1 MAPIIRTL
9 IVLIMLVA
17 VVGATVPAAVPTHAQ
32 AGPSLIVETT
42 LPNSSIVKVPQAA
55 TFGNQVHL
63 FAIAEYSGASDG
75 KARVWS
81 KPEAASSFPTSV
93 QVGTASRAN
102 INPDYVNGAIATGPN
117 GEVYTL
123 WIDQAA
129 KIVRVRKRDTAGNWG
144 PIFEVTRNTFFATRP
159 ALAVVTGGPQHGRL
173 IAVWRDDSGRD
184 QNNFGIYY
192 TYSDTDGASWAPVT
206 RAFGLKAYQ
215 VSVRLATG
223 PNGEVA
229 VTFTRDDPRPLHV
242 MVALWNGSGFSPPV
256 DVNAGDGQVYADS
269 SVAIADGRIYVGYRH
284 GDSGIFYAEKP
295 IANLLDNQPWPRSRL
310 LGEKGDGQ
318 VSVST
323 DAYGNLHITWIRTPV
338 NGGRSQNRLGYAV
351 RLANGTFLGPIESAT
366 SGPLFNAWGV
376 SSADSGFYMHV
387 AHEAFDGETPY
398 LRYALFRAPGS
409 PFGSPP
415 LIEGGA
421 SRVGGDGRTS
431 ITVTFP
437 GLGANPQNVS
447 VRWRW
452 GAPPTDT
459 ENDSGGWVLLAPN
472 ATASTTLTVPIPA
485 AFLTANECIPRTLYT
500 QLRRNPDTIIESQA
514 QSASVI
520 IDTAV
525 AARVEVQNPLLYDTS
540 SWYASNFTVRD
551 LDPGSTPQPQV
562 MLRVI
567 DDGDCSRITRVRV
580 ANSSAALAVNS
591 DLDVDGDLTAIV
603 PLPGFTFIPPS
614 PDGIYPVVVRVYD
627 SLGNSQ
633 TVTKTIRLDRTPPQL
648 SLSGSEVITV
658 TDSPVGDILQD
669 IEFDL
674 SSATLVEAN
683 GILGALIAVSPNA
696 VTNPA
701 TASTLQWIAVPVN
714 YNGGQFTVSSWS
726 MANAPGVTMATTGV
740 SEQTFYLYIRLID
753 RAGNIGDTV
762 LETTATSTLSLVR
775 TFLPVTM
782 R

>member
-1 MAPIIRTL
+1 MSPIIRTTV
-9 IVLIMLVA
+9 VLSMLVA
-17 VVGATVPAAVPTHAQ
+17 VVGATVPAAIPTHAQ
-32 AGPSLIVETT
+32 AGPSLLVETT
-42 LPNSSIVKVPQAA
+42 LPNSFNIKVPQAA

-75 KARVWS
+75 KVRVWS
-81 KPEAASSFPTSV
+81 KPEAAPSFPAPV
-93 QVGTASRAN
+93 QVGTTSRAD

-144 PIFEVTRNTFFATRP
+144 PIFEVTRNIIFATRP

-173 IAVWRDDSGRD
+173 IAVWRDDEAKD
-184 QNNFGIYY
+184 ANNFGIYY
-192 TYSDTDGASWAPVT
+192 TYSDTGGASWAPVT
-206 RAFGLKAYQ
+206 RAFGIKAYQ

-229 VTFTRDDPRPLHV
+229 VTFTRDAPRPLHV

-256 DVNAGDGQVYADS
+256 DVNAGDGAPYADS
-269 SVAIADGRIYVGYRH
+269 SVTIANGTLYVGYRH
-284 GDSGIFYAEKP
+284 ADNGIFYAEKP
-295 IANLLDNQPWPRSRL
+295 IANLFDNQPWPRARL

-318 VSVST
+318 VSVSA
-323 DAYGNLHITWIRTPV
+323 DSYGNLHFSWIRMSGSSR
-338 NGGRSQNRLGYAV
+338 NQNRLGYAV
-351 RLANGTFLGPIESAT
+351 RLVNGTFLGPIESAT
-366 SGPLFNAWGV
+366 GGPLFNAWGV
-376 SSADSGFYMHV
+376 SSANSGFYMHV
-387 AHEAFDGETPY
+387 AHEQFNGDYPY
-398 LRYALFRAPGS
+398 LRYALFKAPGS

-431 ITVTFP
+431 IRVTFP
-437 GLGANPQNVS
+437 GLGATPQHVS

-459 ENDSGGWVLLAPN
+459 ENDSGGWVVLAPN
-472 ATASTTLTVPIPA
+472 ATASTELTVPIPA
-485 AFLTANECIPRTLYT
+485 AFLNSNDCTPRTLYT
-500 QLRRNPDTIIESQA
+500 QLRRNPDNIIESQE

-520 IDTAV
+520 IDTSV

-551 LDPGSTPQPQV
+551 LDPGSTPLPQV

-591 DLDVDGDLTAIV
+591 DLDVDGEVTAIV

-614 PDGIYPVVVRVYD
+614 PDGTYPVVVRVYD

-633 TVTKTIRLDRTPPQL
+633 TVTKTIRLDRIPPQL

-658 TDSPVGDILQD
+658 TDSPMGDILQD
-669 IEFDL
+669 LAFDL

-683 GILGALIAVSPNA
+683 GIIGVLIAVSPNA

-726 MANAPGVTMATTGV
+726 MANAPGVTMATTSV
-740 SEQTFYLYIRLID
+740 AEQTFYLYIRLID
-753 RAGNIGDTV
+753 RAGNISDTI
-762 LETTATSTLSLVR
+762 LETTATSTLSPAR
-775 TFLPVTM
+775 TFLPLTLK
-782 R
+782 